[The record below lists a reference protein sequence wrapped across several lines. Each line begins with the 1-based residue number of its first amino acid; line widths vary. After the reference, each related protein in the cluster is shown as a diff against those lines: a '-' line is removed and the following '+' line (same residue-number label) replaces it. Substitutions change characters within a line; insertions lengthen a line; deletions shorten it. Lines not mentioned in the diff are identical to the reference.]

1 MKAAANFTIFFCTW
15 GFEFATRFEFVTH
28 RQRDDQR
35 RNDTTRTGC
44 DLTVPKHTVR
54 KTGTELKQEPDGTEV
69 ESASPNSLHL
79 LVGHGLNLANHKIQ
93 GVRIRAPVSNCGGEG
108 LLYSF
113 AAIDVRIC
121 VLCRKNQP
129 LRRLL
134 HQSTGDAISHIS
146 QL

>member
-1 MKAAANFTIFFCTW
+1 MAYTFCKRVAIAETMCYEF
-15 GFEFATRFEFVTH
+15 GRFEFATRFEFVTH

-79 LVGHGLNLANHKIQ
+79 LVGHGLNLANHTM
-93 GVRIRAPVSNCGGEG
+93 VSASNPSKC
-108 LLYSF
+108 Y
-113 AAIDVRIC
+113 
-121 VLCRKNQP
+121 KP
-129 LRRLL
+129 YKP
-134 HQSTGDAISHIS
+134 TIS
-146 QL
+146 QPISQSHKPIALVSWNYFCIL

>member
-1 MKAAANFTIFFCTW
+1 MLLILIGRVADSEAATLKLGRGGEWRRRSMKATANFTIFFCTW

-69 ESASPNSLHL
+69 DSASPNSLHL
-79 LVGHGLNLANHKIQ
+79 LVGPG
-93 GVRIRAPVSNCGGEG
+93 R
-108 LLYSF
+108 
-113 AAIDVRIC
+113 
-121 VLCRKNQP
+121 
-129 LRRLL
+129 
-134 HQSTGDAISHIS
+134 QSPTAVGFPYLI
-146 QL
+146 

>member
-1 MKAAANFTIFFCTW
+1 MATTINESNRKFYNLFLHMGVPIFDTSS
-15 GFEFATRFEFVTH
+15 TRRPPTKRQDEDRLRPNGAETH
-28 RQRDDQR
+28 DE
-35 RNDTTRTGC
+35 
-44 DLTVPKHTVR
+44 